1 MLAKN
6 NSIQKDSY
14 PWPIFSILA
23 YLRFGSPTLTIVRSF
38 SSISSSLSF
47 FLRAVVLLVLVF
59 VVVVVFV
66 LEVLRFLFLSRTVVT
81 VGDIAVPFVARIET
95 IGVGVGIISSTGFV
109 YCKKWF
115 GNKIT

>member
-1 MLAKN
+1 M
-6 NSIQKDSY
+6 
-14 PWPIFSILA
+14 
-23 YLRFGSPTLTIVRSF
+23 
-38 SSISSSLSF
+38 
-47 FLRAVVLLVLVF
+47 VLLVLVF

-109 YCKKWF
+109 YCKNGLVMKSL
-115 GNKIT
+115 NINNSYITFI

>member
-1 MLAKN
+1 M
-6 NSIQKDSY
+6 
-14 PWPIFSILA
+14 
-23 YLRFGSPTLTIVRSF
+23 
-38 SSISSSLSF
+38 
-47 FLRAVVLLVLVF
+47 VLLVLVF

-109 YCKKWF
+109 YCKNGLVMKSL
-115 GNKIT
+115 KINNSYYTFI